1 MKNLLTLLFA
11 LVLIISFT
19 ACEKEGQVGPQGTTG
34 ANGVDGTNGVDGA
47 TGTTGA
53 TGATGA
59 TGQSEAKTFN
69 YTLTFTSSDTWQTYN
84 GITGFD
90 TDDVIITYV
99 LNELIGGTRYWTQ
112 IPFTYGGVTYYPE
125 FSEATGQIFINTI
138 KSDGSTGSPWT
149 TTTSLA
155 FKSVL
160 IKSSQRLQHPN
171 LDYSDYLKVK
181 NVFGLED

>member
-11 LVLIISFT
+11 LVLIVSFT
-19 ACEKEGQVGPQGTTG
+19 ACEKEGPIGPQGEQGATG
-34 ANGVDGTNGVDGA
+34 ANGAD
-47 TGTTGA
+47 GA

-59 TGQSEAKTFN
+59 TGQQADAKTFN
-69 YTLTFTSSDTWQTYN
+69 YSLTFTSSDTWQSYN

-99 LNELIGGTRYWTQ
+99 FHELISGTRFWTQ
-112 IPFTYGGVTYYPE
+112 IPFTYGGITYYPQ
-125 FSEATGQIFINTI
+125 FSEASGLIFINTI
-138 KSDGSTGSPWT
+138 KSDGSAGSPWT
-149 TTTSLA
+149 ATNNFA

-160 IKSSQRLQHPN
+160 IKSSQRLQHPD

-181 NVFGLED
+181 EVFGLED